1 MSLKDLFAP
10 RWKHPN
16 PDVRRKAIK
25 KIQFP
30 SQLEQIIE
38 EDDNHSVR
46 KAARERLKRLKKEK
60 VLVRE
65 D

>member
-16 PDVRRKAIK
+16 PDIRIKAIK

-38 EDDNHSVR
+38 DDDDHLVR
-46 KAARERLKRLKKEK
+46 EAAMERLKRLKKEK